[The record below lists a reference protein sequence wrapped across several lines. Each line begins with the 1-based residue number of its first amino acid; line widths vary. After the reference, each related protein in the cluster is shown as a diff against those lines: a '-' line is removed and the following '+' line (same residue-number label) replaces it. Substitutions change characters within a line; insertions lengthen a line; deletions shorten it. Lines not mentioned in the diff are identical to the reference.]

1 MLRVV
6 YDNVLYGAV
15 VNLTKIVTVIALK
28 VYHCAAAKLAL
39 SFDQSANHFADF
51 TF

>member
-6 YDNVLYGAV
+6 YDNVLYGAM
-15 VNLTKIVTVIALK
+15 VNLTEIVTVRALK
-28 VYHCAAAKLAL
+28 IYHCAAAKLAL
-39 SFDQSANHFADF
+39 GFDQSANHFTDL

>member
-15 VNLTKIVTVIALK
+15 VNLTEIVTVRALK
-28 VYHCAAAKLAL
+28 IYHCAAAKLAL
-39 SFDQSANHFADF
+39 GFDQFANHFTDL